1 MARYL
6 AYTSPARGHL
16 YPIVDTLLELRR
28 RGHEIHLRT
37 LASEVPALRE
47 LGLHAGPIK
56 KEIETVTL
64 DTWKGNSPQEGLA
77 EALKALEKRSSYEM
91 PDLQAAVA
99 EVDPDSLIVDITTV
113 GAAAVAEASALPWAQ
128 TVPLFQWATF
138 PGVDPAKLTLTPFG
152 LTPSGMELV
161 NARRREAGLAPA
173 EGQSHYPADL
183 YLYYTSPPLEPGTPL
198 PTSFRMVG
206 PGTWDPAAETPAWY
220 MALDDP
226 VIVVSSSSEFQGD
239 DALVRTSLEALAGE
253 DVRVVVTTAAHDPA
267 GFEPPANARVVR
279 NLSHKPLLD
288 RAACVVCHG
297 GMGIVQKA
305 LAAGVPLCVVP
316 FGRDQFDVAA
326 RVASIGAGTMILP
339 WDLTAGS
346 LRAAVREAMTMK
358 ASAEAV
364 AAEFSRSGGP
374 QAAADALETLLTVVE
389 QARIGCGGL
398 SMEAVV
404 TQSSGDS

>member
-16 YPIVDTLLELRR
+16 YPIVATLLELRR
-28 RGHEIHLRT
+28 RGHEVHVRT

-47 LGLHAGPIK
+47 VGLHAEPISA
-56 KEIETVTL
+56 EIESVTL

-77 EALKALEKRSSYEM
+77 EALKTFANRSRYEVS
-91 PDLQAAVA
+91 DLQAAIA
-99 EVDPDSLIVDITTV
+99 DAHPDGLIVDIATA
-113 GAAAVAEASALPWAQ
+113 GAAAVAEATGLPWAQ
-128 TVPLFQWATF
+128 TVPLFQWANF
-138 PGVDPAKLTLTPFG
+138 PGIDPSKPTLTPFG
-152 LTPSGMELV
+152 LDPSGIEIV
-161 NARRREAGLAPA
+161 NARRREVGLAPV
-173 EGQSHYPADL
+173 EGQAHFPAAL

-198 PTSFRMVG
+198 PPSFRMVG

-220 MALDDP
+220 TVLDDP
-226 VIVVSSSSEFQGD
+226 VIVVSASSEFQGD
-239 DALVRTSLEALAGE
+239 DALVRTTLEALAGE
-253 DVRVVVTTAAHDPA
+253 DMRVVVTTSAHDPA

-279 NLSHKPLLD
+279 NLSHGPLLD

-326 RVASIGAGTMILP
+326 RVAAISAGTMILP
-339 WDLTAGS
+339 WELTAAS
-346 LRAAVREAMTMK
+346 LGAAVRQAMTMK
-358 ASAEAV
+358 AGAEAV

-374 QAAADALETLLTVVE
+374 QAAADSLEALVSPSKVE
-389 QARIGCGGL
+389 SA
-398 SMEAVV
+398 AVV
-404 TQSSGDS
+404 